1 MTSQLPPN
9 LQKLFI
15 PRPPLKYLPPVDK
28 DHVDRKGPR
37 LSGLAE
43 FLERCQGHDLDYV
56 PTPTLAE
63 VRKRKKEEREKRA
76 KQAIE
81 EGTTQ
86 WDPNSD
92 EHIHSDP
99 YKTLF
104 IGRLSYESTEK
115 DLLKAFEAFGPIK
128 TLRIVT
134 TPEGKSRGYA
144 FIEYEREK
152 DMKAAYKEADGM
164 KINDRRVL
172 VDVERGRTVK
182 GWKPRRLG
190 GGLGVGV
197 RVLTVRQWV
206 DPGVLMIE
214 EDTEEASEEDTG
226 VLHEAGTEV
235 HLAEE
240 DLGAVTEVVAAE
252 VVTVVVD
259 LEIGRRTAWIADEEG
274 MSVTVVAEDTIAVE
288 TEAGR
293 IGIETMIA
301 HGESTTAT
309 AGIASNVKSPT
320 TAVDRTAIEIV
331 RKTVDGEA
339 VKIATEVAAEAAA
352 GWYHACVSA
361 MFNSSNILPS
371 DVIEWCGRVD
381 LCIDDDG
388 ILIRYFFGRRSR
400 ALR

>member
-28 DHVDRKGPR
+28 DLVDRKGPR

-63 VRKRKKEEREKRA
+63 VRKRKKEEREKKA

-81 EGTTQ
+81 DGTTK

-190 GGLGVGV
+190 GGLGGTRIGGPDVNV
-197 RVLTVRQWV
+197 RHSGREGAYGAAMGG
-206 DPGVLMIE
+206 PGRFDDRGGYGGSFRGGYGGPPRGGYGGPPRRGGFGGGYGGRGGGGYGGGGGGGGFGDRPPYGMDSRRGGYERDGGRGGYDRGGDRGRSDRDRDYDRPRREYDRDGGDRVKRE
-214 EDTEEASEEDTG
+214 EPDD
-226 VLHEAGTEV
+226 
-235 HLAEE
+235 
-240 DLGAVTEVVAAE
+240 
-252 VVTVVVD
+252 
-259 LEIGRRTAWIADEEG
+259 RRGSHGDRDREKDRRRG
-274 MSVTVVAEDTIAVE
+274 SRDDRHRSRSRSRSRFVSVT
-288 TEAGR
+288 
-293 IGIETMIA
+293 
-301 HGESTTAT
+301 
-309 AGIASNVKSPT
+309 
-320 TAVDRTAIEIV
+320 
-331 RKTVDGEA
+331 
-339 VKIATEVAAEAAA
+339 
-352 GWYHACVSA
+352 
-361 MFNSSNILPS
+361 
-371 DVIEWCGRVD
+371 
-381 LCIDDDG
+381 
-388 ILIRYFFGRRSR
+388 RYGHV
-400 ALR
+400 